1 MYTAFRVVSVFS
13 QSLLLL
19 DGCKFIF
26 ARPVRA
32 FFCLYLSTVRQGSV
46 EILQKVVGVGDC
58 NFGIS
63 LDFDA
68 FDKNGDYRRGIVFI

>member
-32 FFCLYLSTVRQGSV
+32 FFCLCMSTVRQDFM
-46 EILQKVVGVGDC
+46 EILKNFVGVGVWDNC
-58 NFGIS
+58 T
-63 LDFDA
+63 L
-68 FDKNGDYRRGIVFI
+68 